1 MRPLSPDAVTGY
13 PKWQGQLKTGP
24 RVGSIAIQEVR
35 RAVNDQWGRSALI
48 LAFGYAVIFLAQTAV
63 AANTRPSIHS
73 IDTYLQFVGLVRW
86 AAVGI
91 AAVMTGTALL
101 EDAKNGALEL
111 YLSRSVT
118 RWGYLGGKVLAV
130 LLVTFLTMF
139 GPALIYYAGAFVI
152 FETQPDGWAYAI
164 LGAAGLS
171 AIWAIV
177 VSGLGLGIACVVRS
191 ARAASLILLGG
202 LLGIQILLGDGL
214 EVLGNRIPSVLEQ
227 ITRGDMVKLAS
238 PSSALLAQKAWAFNL
253 PDAYSWPWIYG
264 VVSLALFAAVGWAL
278 VWLRHPRI
286 KGVE

>member
-1 MRPLSPDAVTGY
+1 MSSDAVTGY
-13 PKWQGQLKTGP
+13 PKWEGHLSGSP
-24 RVGSIAIQEVR
+24 RVGSIVIQEVR
-35 RAVNDQWGRSALI
+35 RAVNDQRGRSALI
-48 LAFGYAVIFLAQTAV
+48 LAFGYAIIFLAQTAV
-63 AANTRPSIHS
+63 AASNRPSLHS
-73 IDTYLQFVGLVRW
+73 IDTYLQFLGLLRW

-101 EDAKNGALEL
+101 EDQRHGALEL

-118 RWGYLGGKVLAV
+118 RWGYLGGKLLAV
-130 LLVTFLTMF
+130 ILVTFLTMF
-139 GPALIYYAGAFVI
+139 GPALIYYGGAFFI

-177 VSGLGLGIACVVRS
+177 VSGIGLGLACVVRS

-214 EVLGNRIPSVLEQ
+214 EILGNRVPSVLES
-227 ITRGDMVKLAS
+227 ITRGDFVKLGS
-238 PSSALLAQKAWAFNL
+238 PSSALLAQKAWLFNI
-253 PDAYSWPWIYG
+253 PEAYSWPYVYG
-264 VVSLALFAAVGWAL
+264 IGSLVAFAAAGWTL